1 MFTTLQQLINK
12 LSISYKQLDSQLVTL
27 TVTATVTDIATF
39 TDTVAVTATAT
50 ATVTFTATVQIIS
63 ELSAVTC

>member
-1 MFTTLQQLINK
+1 MFRTLQQLINK

-27 TVTATVTDIATF
+27 TVTGTVTDIATF

>member
-12 LSISYKQLDSQLVTL
+12 LSISYKQLDSQRVIL
-27 TVTATVTDIATF
+27 TVTGTVTDIATL